1 MTQSDTA
8 SRFRKGGLTRSLT
21 ATATATAAG
30 AAALLT
36 ANAAIILTDNVNLTA
51 DLDNPADQ
59 FQNTFVT
66 SSPST
71 GFQLYTGFD
80 GKSGQQY
87 AGVNT
92 ISSQLVRDSPSGNS
106 LLQMGTGI
114 SVDAGSSFTSGGQN
128 IANPSLAS
136 GWLTRGSSGYFGF
149 SINPSGSLPLYGWGE
164 LVRSATG
171 TDTITLTRYAYEDSG
186 AAILTGAVTAVPEPE
201 SYAVLGGTGLLVM
214 AGIRRWRQRATPAG
228 A

>member
-1 MTQSDTA
+1 VINHSDSY

-21 ATATATAAG
+21 AAAG
-30 AAALLT
+30 TAALLT
-36 ANAAIILTDNVNLTA
+36 ANAAIILTDNVNLTVA
-51 DLDNPADQ
+51 LDNPDFQ
-59 FQNTFVT
+59 FQNAFVT
-66 SSPST
+66 SSPGT
-71 GFQLYTGFD
+71 GFQLYTSFD
-80 GKSGQQY
+80 GKGGSQITGLT
-87 AGVNT
+87 T

-106 LLQMGTGI
+106 LLQMGAGI
-114 SVDAGSSFTSGGQN
+114 SVDSGLSLATGGEN
-128 IANPSLAS
+128 IANASYAS

-171 TDTITLTRYAYEDSG
+171 NDTVTLTRYAYEDAG
-186 AAILTGAVTAVPEPE
+186 AAILTGAVTAVPEPG

-214 AGIRRWRQRATPAG
+214 AGIRRWRPSMRPAG